1 MRSTFRQASRSRCT
15 SRGICTLSTIPMQQK
30 LSTTRIWEVHT
41 ALIKSTLRLATL
53 GVFGT
58 LLASCGNLREPKDGR
73 TMRDIYDEQMTGG
86 GSAAYSPSQATGSSR
101 PAEDAVPPRYSAYT
115 RSVMTET
122 ENLFPTLPNPTL
134 FLYIRPHP
142 VGEDQIR
149 SEERR
154 VGKECRCR
162 RTTAP

>member
-1 MRSTFRQASRSRCT
+1 M
-15 SRGICTLSTIPMQQK
+15 
-30 LSTTRIWEVHT
+30 

-58 LLASCGNLREPKDGR
+58 VLASCGNLPEPKDGR

-134 FLYIRPHP
+134 FLYIRPHT
-142 VGEDQIR
+142 VGEDQIPVPGYTVPIKMY
-149 SEERR
+149 ERDQHAMPGEA
-154 VGKECRCR
+154 VPANHHWE
-162 RTTAP
+162 ALNVHE

>member
-1 MRSTFRQASRSRCT
+1 M
-15 SRGICTLSTIPMQQK
+15 
-30 LSTTRIWEVHT
+30 

-58 LLASCGNLREPKDGR
+58 LLASCGNLPEPKDGR

-134 FLYIRPHP
+134 LDRKSTRLNSSHVAISYAVFCL
-142 VGEDQIR
+142 
-149 SEERR
+149 
-154 VGKECRCR
+154 KK
-162 RTTAP
+162 